1 VIRSMTASR
10 GRFVGALVAVA
21 LGAAGGPARAAAV
34 DVAQA
39 EALFRDA
46 KRLMAAERYAEACPK
61 LEESQ
66 RLDPGG
72 GTLLNLAVCH
82 EAMGKTATAWAEFSE
97 ARAQAHADR
106 RVDRERV
113 ASERLAELEGKLS
126 RLTVVLAPGVDPKG
140 IEILRNGVPLRAAS
154 LGLAIPVD
162 PGKHAIVAVSGDR
175 RWETAAL
182 VGSAGDR
189 VTVVVPAFEPAGS
202 EGQGA
207 TGDAGANRG
216 EGGKGLRIAAWVTG
230 GFGVA
235 ALGVG
240 AVYGI
245 RALTKDSEA
254 SARCPGGVC
263 PDEASLA
270 ADAEARRSATVANVA
285 FGVGAASL
293 GAATVL
299 FLVSRSQARS
309 SDEARR
315 GSQSS
320 LYVAPV
326 LGEGGGI
333 VVGGA
338 F

>member
-1 VIRSMTASR
+1 MTASR

-21 LGAAGGPARAAAV
+21 LGAAGVPARAAAA
-34 DVAQA
+34 DGAQA

-46 KRLMAAERYAEACPK
+46 KRLMAAERHAEACPK

-82 EAMGKTATAWAEFSE
+82 EAIGKTATAWAEFSE
-97 ARAQAHADR
+97 ALAQAHADR
-106 RVDRERV
+106 RADRESV
-113 ASERLAELEGKLS
+113 AKERLAALEGKLS
-126 RLTVVLAPGVDPKG
+126 RLTVVLAPGLDPKG
-140 IEILRNGVPLRAAS
+140 LEVLRDGVPLRTAS
-154 LGLAIPVD
+154 FGVAIPVD
-162 PGKHAIVAVSGDR
+162 PGKHAIVALSGDK

-189 VTVVVPAFEPAGS
+189 VTVVVPAFEAAGS

-207 TGDAGANRG
+207 DRGD
-216 EGGKGLRIAAWVTG
+216 GGRGLRIAAWATG

-235 ALGVG
+235 AIGVG

-270 ADAEARRSATVANVA
+270 ADGEARRSAMVANVA

-315 GSQSS
+315 GSQAS

-326 LGEGGGI
+326 FSEGGGI